1 MSIYLFYRI
10 YKEGWIKM
18 AKKRVSIQIEGRNY
32 VLITTD
38 DEKYVST
45 VADEVIKRI
54 RKAAQTS
61 KNLDTRDCAVLAA
74 LDLCDDKN
82 KAVKKNKDIVGKA
95 DQIIQN
101 TNDLNKS
108 CKEYKER
115 LAEAINEN
123 TRLVKRI
130 KALENQLRTL
140 SNESIDLKESLKS
153 SKKTEVDKPVE
164 KTAEEKKNEK
174 MMGYVP
180 MRQYSLFED
189 KNEKN

>member
-1 MSIYLFYRI
+1 
-10 YKEGWIKM
+10 M
-18 AKKRVSIQIEGRNY
+18 AKKRVSVQIEGRNY
-32 VLITTD
+32 ALITTD
-38 DEKYVST
+38 DERYVSS

-54 RKAAQTS
+54 RKAA
-61 KNLDTRDCAVLAA
+61 DTRDCAILAA

-95 DQIIQN
+95 DLIIQN
-101 TNDLNKS
+101 TTELNRS

-115 LAEAINEN
+115 LAEAINDN

-130 KALENQLRTL
+130 KALEEQLRTL
-140 SNESIDLKESLKS
+140 SNENIDLKQSMKEAQKS
-153 SKKTEVDKPVE
+153 GTVEKKPVE
-164 KTAEEKKNEK
+164 KTEEEKKNEK

-180 MRQYSLFED
+180 MKQYSLFED

>member
-1 MSIYLFYRI
+1 
-10 YKEGWIKM
+10 M

-32 VLITTD
+32 ALITTD

-140 SNESIDLKESLKS
+140 SNENIDLKESLNG

>member
-1 MSIYLFYRI
+1 
-10 YKEGWIKM
+10 M

>member
-1 MSIYLFYRI
+1 
-10 YKEGWIKM
+10 M
-18 AKKRVSIQIEGRNY
+18 AKKRVSVQIEGRNY
-32 VLITTD
+32 ALITTD

-54 RKAAQTS
+54 RRAAQTS
-61 KNLDTRDCAVLAA
+61 KNLDTRDCAILAA

-82 KAVKKNKDIVGKA
+82 RAIKKNKDIVGKA

-101 TNDLNKS
+101 TNELNKS

-123 TRLVKRI
+123 TRLVRRI
-130 KALENQLRTL
+130 KALEEQLRTL
-140 SNESIDLKESLKS
+140 SNENIDLKESLKNA
-153 SKKTEVDKPVE
+153 KKTEDVKSVE

-174 MMGYVP
+174 MMGYIP

>member
-1 MSIYLFYRI
+1 
-10 YKEGWIKM
+10 M
-18 AKKRVSIQIEGRNY
+18 AKKRVSVQIEGRNY
-32 VLITTD
+32 ALITTD
-38 DEKYVST
+38 DERYVSS

-61 KNLDTRDCAVLAA
+61 KNLDTRDCAILAA

-95 DQIIQN
+95 DLIIQN
-101 TNDLNKS
+101 TTELNRS

-115 LAEAINEN
+115 LAEAINDN

-130 KALENQLRTL
+130 KALEEQLRTL
-140 SNESIDLKESLKS
+140 SNENIDLKQSLKEAQKS
-153 SKKTEVDKPVE
+153 GTVEKKPVE
-164 KTAEEKKNEK
+164 KTEEEKKNEK

-180 MRQYSLFED
+180 MKQYALFED